1 MFSFLLSTLL
11 FISPTDSSHIKI
23 WKRVYDSQR
32 IEVIE
37 DEISVVGTIYD
48 IKKSFDGDIHIM
60 LKLDTLFHDDT
71 VYLGKRNFTKQNG
84 CLVVEIV
91 CGHRTI
97 FPICFNY
104 KNSIIIPKK
113 GDKVLITGPFVLD
126 RRHVWTEIHP
136 VYEMEFIN
144 SGY

>member
-1 MFSFLLSTLL
+1 MFSFILSTLL

-23 WKRVYDSQR
+23 WEHVFDSHR
-32 IEVIE
+32 LKVIE
-37 DEISVVGTIYD
+37 DKISVVGTIHS
-48 IKKSFDGDIHIM
+48 IKKSFDGDIHIN

-71 VYLGKRNFTKQNG
+71 SYLDKRNFTKQDG

-104 KNSIIIPKK
+104 KNSILIPQK
-113 GDKVLITGPFVLD
+113 GDRVLVTGPFVFD
-126 RRHVWTEIHP
+126 KRHGWTEIHP
-136 VYEMEFIN
+136 VYEIEFI
-144 SGY
+144 Y